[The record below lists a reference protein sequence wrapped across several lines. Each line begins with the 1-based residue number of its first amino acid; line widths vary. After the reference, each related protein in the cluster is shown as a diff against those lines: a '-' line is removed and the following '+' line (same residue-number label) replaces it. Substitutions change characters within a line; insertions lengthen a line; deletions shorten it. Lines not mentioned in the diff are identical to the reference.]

1 MTKPLRNRRGD
12 VPISSAIMV
21 VIFAMVIAAALYIA
35 YVYIQ
40 TTNVRNAMNKGL
52 SNLAIT
58 ISEDTYAA
66 LRESDFDAYVDKLT
80 GTSAYRH
87 SLETKYKQDVL
98 GSVELDNERYK
109 IDNISL
115 DFSVSS
121 ANGVVGKK
129 ITYTCTCDV
138 TFYAKVFGNTVPAA
152 ANSLKVYG
160 THTAKYGR

>member
-1 MTKPLRNRRGD
+1 MKPLRNRRGD
-12 VPISSAIMV
+12 VPIPSAIMV

-66 LRESDFDAYVDKLT
+66 LRESNFDEYANKLT
-80 GTSAYRH
+80 STSAYQH
-87 SLETKYKQDVL
+87 ALETKYKQDVL

-115 DFSVSS
+115 DFEVD
-121 ANGVVGKK
+121 GKK

-138 TFYAKVFGNTVPAA
+138 TFYAKVFGNTVPAV
-152 ANSLKVYG
+152 ANSLKVTG
-160 THTAKYGR
+160 SHTAKYGR

>member
-12 VPISSAIMV
+12 IPISSAIMV
-21 VIFAMVIAAALYIA
+21 VVFAMVIAAALYIA

-66 LRESDFDAYVDKLT
+66 LRESNFDEYANKLT
-80 GTSAYRH
+80 STSAYQH
-87 SLETKYKQDVL
+87 ALETKYKQDVL

-115 DFSVSS
+115 DFEVD
-121 ANGVVGKK
+121 GKK

>member
-1 MTKPLRNRRGD
+1 MIRTLRNRRGIGT
-12 VPISSAIMV
+12 VPTAELILAFAIVISA
-21 VIFAMVIAAALYIA
+21 FLYIA
-35 YVYIQ
+35 YVQVQ
-40 TTNVRNAMNKGL
+40 TTVIRNAMNKAL

-58 ISEDTYAA
+58 ISDDTYTA

-115 DFSVSS
+115 DFEVD
-121 ANGVVGKK
+121 GKK